1 MNLLTATPEEAAMN
15 LLTATPEE
23 AALNIACAV
32 ACPKSLVA
40 LALACRRYATK
51 RIAAPRSWRG
61 GDATAT
67 AEGAEGMWLMWSIA
81 EEAGRRWLEERS
93 EQERGWVPRR
103 RGESWLGLM
112 WEVALLHSSAAKFS
126 RDLTNEKI
134 ALTEDGTRATRIGA
148 MDYSYRTATSKT
160 VMRAGRHYAEYTV
173 HQGEEYTVDQ
183 GKDTMFGVM
192 RPGPRP
198 PPAEPGEWTP
208 WCIAGGQNACCVQE
222 NCFYSTSTG
231 DLFPGQPP
239 WQGAKNGIFF

>member
-1 MNLLTATPEEAAMN
+1 
-15 LLTATPEE
+15 
-23 AALNIACAV
+23 
-32 ACPKSLVA
+32 
-40 LALACRRYATK
+40 
-51 RIAAPRSWRG
+51 
-61 GDATAT
+61 
-67 AEGAEGMWLMWSIA
+67 
-81 EEAGRRWLEERS
+81 
-93 EQERGWVPRR
+93 
-103 RGESWLGLM
+103 
-112 WEVALLHSSAAKFS
+112 
-126 RDLTNEKI
+126 
-134 ALTEDGTRATRIGA
+134 